1 MSKKD
6 YGIVKEF
13 VGDILQSNEEIIIH
27 QVNCKGVMGGGIAL
41 QIRNKYPEVYAD
53 YHELCLSYNSSPY
66 KRSSDLLGNIQVCKC
81 SGGRTIINLF
91 AQDGF
96 GRMKCQTD
104 YEALNK
110 CLTKVGA
117 EFIGKTIAIPY
128 KMSCGLAGG
137 DWSVV
142 KKMIEDIL
150 IDCEVHIYKLEGVK

>member
-53 YHELCLSYNSSPY
+53 YHELCLSNNSSPY

-81 SGGRTIINLF
+81 SDGRTIINLF

-96 GRMKCQTD
+96 GSFGIYTH
-104 YEALNK
+104 YGALQK
-110 CLTKVGA
+110 CLTKVGT
-117 EFIGKTIAIPY
+117 EFIGKTVAIPY

-137 DWSVV
+137 DWEIV
-142 KKMIEDIL
+142 KRIIADSL
-150 IDCEVHIYKLEGVK
+150 VDCEVHIYKLEGVE